1 MQTIYAYC
9 IYFII
14 YGYIFLLFLKGY
26 YPANETGI
34 LFIGFLIFMSL
45 AYNFVGSII
54 GDELENKRKELFSR
68 FESLFE
74 ENNKVQDELRDV
86 FAKISKQKNTSRS
99 TMSIFAT
106 SLAES
111 IVSKFTNE
119 LNNNLNSSSNNQ
131 LFTSSKEQLTIT
143 KDYLNIAYLLS
154 VKQLV
159 ENKLE
164 LENK

>member
-1 MQTIYAYC
+1 
-9 IYFII
+9 
-14 YGYIFLLFLKGY
+14 
-26 YPANETGI
+26 
-34 LFIGFLIFMSL
+34 MSL

-68 FESLFE
+68 FEFLFE

-99 TMSIFAT
+99 TMIVFAT

-111 IVSKFTNE
+111 IVNKFANE

-143 KDYLNIAYLLS
+143 RDYLNIAYLLS
-154 VKQLV
+154 IKQLV